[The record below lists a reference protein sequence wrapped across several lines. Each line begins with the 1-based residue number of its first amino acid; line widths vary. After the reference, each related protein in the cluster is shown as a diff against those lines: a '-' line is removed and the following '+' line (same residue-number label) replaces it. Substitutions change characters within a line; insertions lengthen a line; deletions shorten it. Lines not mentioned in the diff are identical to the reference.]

1 MQTNYYKLIL
11 LVSCCLLLLSKSLM
25 AQKQKNEVIAIV
37 IEKLIENDESKIDYT
52 DLQAQLE
59 YYFDNKINLNKT
71 NEFELQQ
78 LIFLK
83 HSEIIALLNHR
94 KIYGNFES
102 IYELQ
107 AVANLSDE
115 SLQLLK
121 YFCHVN
127 EGNKQ
132 LKLSELSQLGKT
144 EIILQTDRDIE
155 ERLGFKTALLKSQN
169 RQYYLGSPYRSVL
182 RFKQQIGKRI
192 TIGYTGEK
200 DAGELFFQGAQKYGY
215 DFNSGFIQVR
225 NLGHFNQIIIGDYQA
240 NFGQGLTFGSGLSAR
255 KSAFALNTTR
265 NFQVIRP
272 YRSINEFE
280 FLHGISCVYE
290 YKNWQLVPFISF
302 KAINTNFINAD
313 TSYNSFDGFTS
324 FSLTG
329 FHRTNNEIADKDN
342 VNQSIMG
349 LHVQKTYKQLQIGLT
364 TVQTNYSAPL
374 LKGSDLYQKYNFA
387 GKELFNIGV
396 DYRLS
401 IANMLFLGEFSM
413 SDNNALA
420 TTHTLLIPVDS
431 KLDLCFLYRN
441 FSRAYQT
448 TFNNPFAENSDGRNE
463 EGFYTGF
470 SFKPRKAITFNAY
483 IDFYK
488 SSWLRYQVDAPG
500 KGYDILT
507 EWQYTPNKPTSMYI
521 RYRYE
526 SKDHNKLNNSN
537 DLNDV
542 LAAQT
547 KQQLRFHVNYKISLL
562 IETESR
568 IEFSMFNTANIS
580 PSNGFLI
587 FQGLKYKFCKN
598 KMSINA
604 RLSQFSIDNYYA
616 RIYAYEDNVP
626 YTFSVPLY
634 QNSGTRFY
642 IVYKYQPMKNIKLF
656 IRYAQTKYSNVNSIG
671 SGLEQIDG
679 NTQSDIIT
687 QLQIS
692 F

>member
-1 MQTNYYKLIL
+1 MI
-11 LVSCCLLLLSKSLM
+11 

-59 YYFDNKINLNKT
+59 YYFDNKINLNQT
-71 NEFELQQ
+71 NEYELQQ

-94 KIYGNFES
+94 KLYGDFES

-115 SLQLLK
+115 NLQLLK
-121 YFCHVN
+121 YFCFVN
-127 EGNKQ
+127 ENNKQ

-155 ERLGFKTALLKSQN
+155 ERLGFKTALLKAQN
-169 RQYYLGSPYRSVL
+169 RQYYLGSPYRTVL

-200 DAGELFFQGAQKYGY
+200 DAGEQFFQGNQKSGY

-225 NLGHFNQIIIGDYQA
+225 NVGHFTQIILGDYQA

-255 KSAFALNTTR
+255 KSAFVLNTTR

-280 FLHGISCVYE
+280 FLRGLSCVYE
-290 YKNWQLVPFISF
+290 YKNWQVVPFISF
-302 KAINTNFINAD
+302 KAINTNFTNAD

-324 FSLTG
+324 FNLTG
-329 FHRTNNEIADKDN
+329 LHRTNNEIADKDN
-342 VNQSIMG
+342 VNQTIIG

-364 TVQTNYSAPL
+364 TVKTNYSAPL
-374 LKGSDLYQKYNFA
+374 LKGDDLYQKYNFA
-387 GKELFNIGV
+387 GNELLNLGA
-396 DYRLS
+396 DYRLN
-401 IANMLFLGEFSM
+401 IANTLLLGEVSI

-420 TTHTLLIPVDS
+420 TTHTLLVPVDA

-448 TFNNPFAENSDGRNE
+448 TFNNPFAENNDGRNE
-463 EGFYTGF
+463 GGFYTGL
-470 SFKPRKAITFNAY
+470 SFKPRKSITFNAY

-488 SSWLRYQVDAPG
+488 SSWLRYQVDAPS

-526 SKDHNKLNNSN
+526 NKEHNKLNNNN

-542 LAAQT
+542 LAAQE

-562 IETESR
+562 MESESR
-568 IEFSMFNTANIS
+568 IEFSMFNTANVNQ
-580 PSNGFLI
+580 SNGFLI

-598 KMSINA
+598 KMSVNA

-642 IVYKYQPMKNIKLF
+642 IVYKYQIVKNIKLF
-656 IRYAQTKYSNVNSIG
+656 LRYAQTKYSNVNSIG

-687 QLQIS
+687 QLQIA